1 MGRCRYLRRVKQSG
15 SAKISGPSV
24 TLAVAAGERL
34 RTATAAA
41 ARDRL
46 LVCDFV
52 CVRAFACAGVVG
64 KNDLGNSLCTCGYMC
79 AGFIYCIP
87 IVFLRETR
95 EFESLLM

>member
-1 MGRCRYLRRVKQSG
+1 MKQSG

-64 KNDLGNSLCTCGYMC
+64 KNELGNSLCTCRYVCGVYLLHSR
-79 AGFIYCIP
+79 CIP
-87 IVFLRETR
+87 TR
-95 EFESLLM
+95 NS